1 VIVYL
6 AQAKSESYIPLS
18 PWYTGIPT
26 CFDLVWFRHLFHRSC
41 FKSID
46 SALGRTLIRSVLGIE
61 ASMCPEGLSFALS
74 NQSSVDQRD
83 ERWEMVY
90 YRWPSLLT
98 QYIYLAITSI
108 ELIAINPFTRN
119 NTTDSIPSFASM
131 LHPHSEGKIL
141 PTPKHP
147 LDPLTPD
154 EVSPKIGAISR
165 PIYLVY

>member
-1 VIVYL
+1 MRDGIL
-6 AQAKSESYIPLS
+6 SMTESTDTI
-18 PWYTGIPT
+18 
-26 CFDLVWFRHLFHRSC
+26 
-41 FKSID
+41 
-46 SALGRTLIRSVLGIE
+46 
-61 ASMCPEGLSFALS
+61 
-74 NQSSVDQRD
+74 
-83 ERWEMVY
+83 
-90 YRWPSLLT
+90 
-98 QYIYLAITSI
+98 YIYLAI

-154 EVSPKIGAISR
+154 EVSPKISAISR